1 MTQTVHMVKI
11 EDHEGEGRCG
21 ACQREGLR
29 WIVTMSDG
37 SQVGTECAKRVMG
50 YKPAPKSY
58 AWVADYQPVAEH
70 TECPASKYAATYVLW
85 QHKAGTKTIETRN
98 GVLQA
103 VGGVRQAWERKGWL

>member
-50 YKPAPKSY
+50 FKPAPKTY
-58 AWVADYQPVAEH
+58 AWVEHFTPVAEH
-70 TECPASKYAATYVLW
+70 TEYRQTYVLW
-85 QHKAGTKTIETRN
+85 QHKAGTATRETMN
-98 GVLQA
+98 GTLMA
-103 VGGVRQAWERKGWL
+103 VGGVRQTWERKGWL